1 MNAKRKSYQIAI
13 SLSLALTISLSTF
26 EIVLSQNASQN
37 TSQSSSS
44 TIELTP
50 EYVLELALS
59 SPVFLNEASAKLEKA
74 QGELESARRWW
85 LPSTALGARSFSH
98 SGNALNSDGLIFT
111 EVDSRSAEFGMGFR
125 FNSDNGAGITG
136 IKTSKYALQ
145 AAVQELKAERD
156 LFVLACIN
164 SYISAI
170 AANKDREF
178 HLTAVE
184 ELREFESQFTALE
197 KLGLRPKSDVF
208 IIRAER
214 MQMESQILIIESAI
228 IKILSE
234 LRSALGLPEMP
245 EIKNETDKAD
255 QNEMLS
261 EWPSIEKLLGVS
273 ISSNSVSQEFLSS
286 TPPSRQALVLRV
298 NQAQSQKDAIL
309 KDIWVPELRIS
320 PMIGGMGR
328 EFSSVSLSV
337 TSEWV
342 TSLVFSFSLENLF
355 PGGKNKEADAVVDIS
370 KARLSE
376 WDLQNNAYREGAIAR
391 LELLKKSL
399 DSQLVG
405 AYVSDL
411 ALSDAF
417 VRLSHGLVNSME
429 LMQIE
434 RLRLESHSKA
444 VSLTEKILKLEF
456 ELITLTNPLW
466 TN

>member
-1 MNAKRKSYQIAI
+1 MNSKNKSYQIAI

-26 EIVLSQNASQN
+26 EIVLSQNASQ
-37 TSQSSSS
+37 SSSP

-50 EYVLELALS
+50 EYLLELALS

-85 LPSTALGARSFSH
+85 LPSTTLGARSFSH
-98 SGNALNSDGLIFT
+98 SGNALNSNGFIFT
-111 EVDSRSAEFGMGFR
+111 EVDSRSAELGMGFR

-184 ELREFESQFTALE
+184 ELREFENQFTALE

-228 IKILSE
+228 VKILSE

-255 QNEMLS
+255 ETEMLS

-273 ISSNSVSQEFLSS
+273 VSSNSVSKKFLSS
-286 TPPSRQALVLRV
+286 NPPSRQALVLRV
-298 NQAQSQKDAIL
+298 DQAQSQKDAIL
-309 KDIWVPELRIS
+309 KDIWVPELRVS

-328 EFSSVSLSV
+328 DFSSVSV

-355 PGGKNKEADAVVDIS
+355 PGGKNKEADAAVDIS

-376 WDLQNNAYREGAIAR
+376 WDLQNSAYREGAIAR

-399 DSQLVG
+399 DAQLVG

-444 VSLTEKILKLEF
+444 VFLTEKILKLEF